1 MVYEFAELADPV
13 TETGFDGRLGAA
25 GELGDPGESQGV
37 GGFQA
42 DHFGLFFREGCEQPG
57 DSFVFFAEFLIA
69 GVVRKCGGP
78 FGRQRRIAPVAV
90 VVAAAVGDRPP
101 EVALHVVDAVEV
113 AIRVEE
119 PQQDVLHDV
128 FRIGLRSRAEIGEA
142 VKGNPVAD
150 RRSAR
155 GVSVSFLAYSVCF
168 NDASIH
174 KTYPLRK
181 RFNRSVKNGVCR
193 YIFVCRRRMEGFAA
207 DFAEREFP

>member
-1 MVYEFAELADPV
+1 MVDEFAELADPV

-25 GELGDPGESQGV
+25 GDLGDPGESQGV

-42 DHFGLFFREGCEQPG
+42 DHFGLFLREGCEQPG

-142 VKGNPVAD
+142 VKGILSPIDDPLEEFQFRFLHILSVLTTRLFI
-150 RRSAR
+150 RRTRCEKDLTEA
-155 GVSVSFLAYSVCF
+155 
-168 NDASIH
+168 
-174 KTYPLRK
+174 
-181 RFNRSVKNGVCR
+181 
-193 YIFVCRRRMEGFAA
+193 
-207 DFAEREFP
+207 

>member
-78 FGRQRRIAPVAV
+78 FGRQRRIAPVA
-90 VVAAAVGDRPP
+90 
-101 EVALHVVDAVEV
+101 EWKS
-113 AIRVEE
+113 
-119 PQQDVLHDV
+119 
-128 FRIGLRSRAEIGEA
+128 RSRTSCTMSSASA
-142 VKGNPVAD
+142 CDPV
-150 RRSAR
+150 
-155 GVSVSFLAYSVCF
+155 
-168 NDASIH
+168 
-174 KTYPLRK
+174 RK
-181 RFNRSVKNGVCR
+181 
-193 YIFVCRRRMEGFAA
+193 
-207 DFAEREFP
+207 

>member
-101 EVALHVVDAVEV
+101 EVA
-113 AIRVEE
+113 
-119 PQQDVLHDV
+119 PTSSM
-128 FRIGLRSRAEIGEA
+128 RSRLQSEWKSRSRTSCTMSSASA
-142 VKGNPVAD
+142 CDPV
-150 RRSAR
+150 
-155 GVSVSFLAYSVCF
+155 
-168 NDASIH
+168 
-174 KTYPLRK
+174 RK
-181 RFNRSVKNGVCR
+181 
-193 YIFVCRRRMEGFAA
+193 
-207 DFAEREFP
+207 